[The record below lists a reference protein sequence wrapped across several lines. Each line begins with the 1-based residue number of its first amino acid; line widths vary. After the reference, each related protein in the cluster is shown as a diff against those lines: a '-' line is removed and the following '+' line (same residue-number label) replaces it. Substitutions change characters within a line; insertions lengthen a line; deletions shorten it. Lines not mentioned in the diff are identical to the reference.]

1 MFNLLT
7 ALSMRAH
14 LNRYKKSGEPV
25 MCIFADGGMIAVTVS
40 KVNLM
45 SVTLEFLEEDEE
57 TWIGRYV
64 FPLSFIVGVNETS
77 VGRARRRLMKEHDG
91 VEIQS
96 TEVAV
101 YDTSEEDD
109 D

>member
-14 LNRYKKSGEPV
+14 LRRHQKAGEPV
-25 MCIFADGGMIAVTVS
+25 ICFFADGGSIPVRVAEV
-40 KVNLM
+40 KLL
-45 SVTLEFLEEDEE
+45 SVVLDFLDEDEE

-64 FPLSFIVGVNETS
+64 FPLAFVLGLNESS
-77 VGRARRRLMKEHDG
+77 VQRSRRRLMKEHDG
-91 VEIQS
+91 VEMES

-101 YDTSEEDD
+101 YEVQDDEDD
-109 D
+109 